1 MSNANDTA
9 SPADSLEAVG
19 YGLLAI
25 LRWEARRMRGE
36 ATPDED
42 AAVAPVIAKLAAVA
56 PTLAREV
63 ARYVGAA
70 KAVEERTSRG
80 AAN

>member
-1 MSNANDTA
+1 MSEAHDT
-9 SPADSLEAVG
+9 PADSLETVG
-19 YGLLAI
+19 YALLAV

-36 ATPDED
+36 ATPNDD

-56 PTLAREV
+56 PTLALEV

-70 KAVEERTSRG
+70 KALQG
-80 AAN
+80 AAHGQAN